1 MKTNQGTEAV
11 YALFDQFRQAYGREW
26 QRLARCERMYHGDH
40 WQDVPERDPG
50 EPRPVTPVIQSTVEN
65 IRADLMDSY
74 PEAVITADDPAY
86 GELAELLT
94 ATLKENHL
102 RAGYSREYGRL
113 THDLLV
119 GGYMVQETGYDP
131 GLNGGLGGAYIHHV
145 DPRCILFDPLVSDPQ
160 EGRAV
165 FKFAPY
171 PRAWFESHYP
181 KEAEAMAADS
191 LGLQPLGDDLLTA
204 DRGDT
209 ILLLE
214 CWQREYDPKTGRHR
228 VHMQKLAGGV
238 LLEDSRRQ
246 KPEGYFA
253 HGEYPFTVT
262 PLFPRKGTCL
272 GYGLVDMFEKSQLY
286 SDKLDQI
293 LLKNALMASHNK
305 LLVTGASGFDIDD
318 LRDWSKEVHQGE
330 NLNGITWFPTAPLP
344 AYLITYIQSIRESI
358 KEESGS
364 NDFSRGMTSG
374 GVTAASA
381 IAALQEMSSKRSRM
395 AVRTVHDAFEAA
407 VRQELEVER
416 EFCLLPR
423 KAQGKSADQRRAR
436 LTADMLYRETE
447 LGNRIPLEFSV
458 SVKVQRE
465 NRFSVAAHN
474 ELLLSLVRMGML
486 AGDVALELMLF
497 DGKEQALAMMRQR
510 LEAAQASPAPG
521 ETAPEEAGLGP
532 IAQELLGAEPSAA
545 SGGRSEAEAQ

>member
-1 MKTNQGTEAV
+1 MPKPTAKTERL
-11 YALFDQFRQAYGREW
+11 YALFDEFRQAYAAEW
-26 QRLARCERMYHGDH
+26 QRLAKCERIYHGDH
-40 WQDVPERDPG
+40 WHGVPQTDPG

-65 IRADLMDSY
+65 IRADLMDSF
-74 PEAVITADDPAY
+74 PEAVLTADDPAY
-86 GELAELLT
+86 AGLAELLT
-94 ATLKENHL
+94 AALRENHT
-102 RAGYSREYGRL
+102 RSGYSREYGRL

-131 GLNGGLGGAYIHHV
+131 GLNGGLGGAFIRQV
-145 DPRCILFDPLVSDPQ
+145 DPRCILFDPLVSDVQ

-171 PRAWFESHYP
+171 PKAWFASHYP
-181 KEAEAMAADS
+181 KEAPAMQPDT
-191 LGLQPLGDDLLTA
+191 LGLRPRWDETLSIRQE
-204 DRGDT
+204 DT

-214 CWQREYDPKTGRHR
+214 CWEREFDPQTGRHR

-246 KPEGYFA
+246 KKEGYFA

-262 PLFPRKGTCL
+262 PLYPRKGCCL
-272 GYGLVDMFEKSQLY
+272 GYGLVDMFENAQLY

-318 LRDWSKEVHQGE
+318 LRDWSREVHKGE
-330 NLNGITWFPTAPLP
+330 NLNGVTWFPTAPLP
-344 AYLITYIQSIRESI
+344 AYLAGYIQSIRESI

-395 AVRTVHDAFEAA
+395 AARAVHDAFEAA
-407 VRQELEVER
+407 VRQEIEIER
-416 EFCLLPR
+416 EFCVLPR
-423 KAQGKSADQRRAR
+423 SVLVSSADQKRAL
-436 LTADMLYRETE
+436 LTADMLMRETG
-447 LGNRIPLEFSV
+447 LGNRVPLEFSV

-465 NRFSVAAHN
+465 NRFSVTAHN
-474 ELLLSLVRMGML
+474 ELVLNMVRMGML
-486 AGDVALELMLF
+486 TPDVGMELMLF
-497 DGKEQALAMMRQR
+497 DGKAQALALMAKKRAEAQ
-510 LEAAQASPAPG
+510 AAQPAP
-521 ETAPEEAGLGP
+521 AGGGAGP
-532 IAQELLGAEPSAA
+532 IAQELLGRGA
-545 SGGRSEAEAQ
+545 

>member
-1 MKTNQGTEAV
+1 MNSKQQTQAV
-11 YALFDQFRQAYGREW
+11 YALFDQFRQAYSNEW
-26 QRLARCERMYHGDH
+26 QRLARCERIYHGDH
-40 WQDVPERDPG
+40 WQDVPETHKG

-65 IRADLMDSY
+65 IRADLMDSF
-74 PEAVITADDPAY
+74 PEAIITADDPAY
-86 GELAELLT
+86 SRLAELLT
-94 ATLKENHL
+94 AALKENHT
-102 RAGYSREYGRL
+102 RAGYSQEYGRL

-119 GGYMVQETGYDP
+119 GGYMIQEIGYDP
-131 GLNGGLGGAYIHHV
+131 DLNRGMGGAYIRHV
-145 DPRCILFDPLVSDPQ
+145 DPRTILFDPLVEDFQ

-171 PRAWFESHYP
+171 PRAWFQSHYP
-181 KEAEAMAADS
+181 KEAPAMQMDT
-191 LGLQPLGDDLLTA
+191 LGLRPMRDELLQV
-204 DRGDT
+204 REEDT

-214 CWQREYDPKTGRHR
+214 CWQREYDAKSGQYR

-238 LLEDSRRQ
+238 LLEDSRQQ
-246 KPEGYFA
+246 KPAGYFA
-253 HGEYPFTVT
+253 HGQYPFVVT

-272 GYGLVDMFEKSQLY
+272 GFGFVDMFEKAQLY

-318 LRDWSKEVHQGE
+318 LRDWSKEVHKGE
-330 NLNGITWFPTAPLP
+330 NLNGVTWFPTPPLP
-344 AYLITYIQSIRESI
+344 AYLVSYTQAIRESI

-364 NDFSRGMTSG
+364 NDFSRGMTTG

-395 AVRTVHDAFEAA
+395 AVRAVHDAFADA

-423 KAQGKSADQRRAR
+423 QVALPSADQRQAM
-436 LTADMLYRETE
+436 LTADMLSQETA
-447 LGNRIPLEFSV
+447 LGNRVPLEFNV

-465 NRFSVAAHN
+465 NRFTVAAHN
-474 ELLLSLVRMGML
+474 ELILNMTNMGML
-486 AGDVALELMLF
+486 TPDVAMELMLF
-497 DGKEQALAMMRQR
+497 DGKEQAMALMAKKKAA
-510 LEAAQASPAPG
+510 LEAAQ
-521 ETAPEEAGLGP
+521 PEETLEAQGP
-532 IAQELLGAEPSAA
+532 IAEDLLAGAV
-545 SGGRSEAEAQ
+545 

>member
-1 MKTNQGTEAV
+1 MNSKQQTQAV
-11 YALFDQFRQAYGREW
+11 YALFDQFRQAYSNEW
-26 QRLARCERMYHGDH
+26 QRLARCERIYHGDH
-40 WQDVPERDPG
+40 WQDVPETHKG

-65 IRADLMDSY
+65 IRADLMDSF
-74 PEAVITADDPAY
+74 PEAIITADDPAY
-86 GELAELLT
+86 SRLAELLT
-94 ATLKENHL
+94 AALKENHT
-102 RAGYSREYGRL
+102 RAGYSQEYGRL

-119 GGYMVQETGYDP
+119 GGYMIQEIGYDP
-131 GLNGGLGGAYIHHV
+131 DLNRGMGGAYIRHV
-145 DPRCILFDPLVSDPQ
+145 DPRTILFDPLVEDFQ

-171 PRAWFESHYP
+171 PRAWFQSHYP
-181 KEAEAMAADS
+181 KEAPAMQMDT
-191 LGLQPLGDDLLTA
+191 LGLRPMRDELLQV
-204 DRGDT
+204 REEDT

-214 CWQREYDPKTGRHR
+214 CWQREYDAKSGQYR

-238 LLEDSRRQ
+238 LLEDSRQQ
-246 KPEGYFA
+246 KPAGYFA
-253 HGEYPFTVT
+253 HGQYPFVVT

-272 GYGLVDMFEKSQLY
+272 GFGFVDMFEKAQLY

-318 LRDWSKEVHQGE
+318 LRDWSKEVHKGE
-330 NLNGITWFPTAPLP
+330 NLNGVTWFPTPPLP
-344 AYLITYIQSIRESI
+344 AYLVSYTQAIRESI

-364 NDFSRGMTSG
+364 NDFSRGMTTG

-395 AVRTVHDAFEAA
+395 AVRAVHDAFADA

-423 KAQGKSADQRRAR
+423 QVALPSADQRQAM
-436 LTADMLYRETE
+436 LTADMLSQETA
-447 LGNRIPLEFSV
+447 LGNRVPLEFNV

-465 NRFSVAAHN
+465 NRFTTS
-474 ELLLSLVRMGML
+474 
-486 AGDVALELMLF
+486 
-497 DGKEQALAMMRQR
+497 
-510 LEAAQASPAPG
+510 
-521 ETAPEEAGLGP
+521 
-532 IAQELLGAEPSAA
+532 
-545 SGGRSEAEAQ
+545 